1 MHRRPLTFL
10 GLLVEE
16 GITTFFFASFCIFLR
31 CLAKN
36 GSKIEPNSCQKH
48 PKIVPKASKMWS
60 WGHLGPRSAQSR
72 VPEAQKWKLPFL
84 LGRFWVPFW
93 RPKSTPNRSKTP
105 SERLWF
111 CIIFSMQFFFDLGS
125 IFPPNL
131 APEPHQNGRKIGS
144 KMPSQADLVLGS
156 IFDRFW
162 FPTWSHLLSKLRK
175 IDVFPT
181 PENQKYITIVVPNAF
196 SHFSTKDL
204 EILVFFV
211 RLGAILDS
219 SWYQLASILAPKIH
233 QNRFKN
239 RSWKAS
245 IFRSFFASIFWR
257 FLADLGSIL
266 GVKLDPCWPLFQHEP
281 GSKIG
286 RKIDAIFGSLFGL
299 NPAARRNTRSVWRT
313 IFRHF

>member
-1 MHRRPLTFL
+1 MYRRRLPAMHRRPLTSL

-72 VPEAQKWKLPFL
+72 VPEAQKWKLPL
-84 LGRFWVPFW
+84 MLGCFWVPFW

-204 EILVFFV
+204 EILVSLFV
-211 RLGAILDS
+211 LEPFWTRLGTNLPPF
-219 SWYQLASILAPKIH
+219 WLPKSTKI
-233 QNRFKN
+233 
-239 RSWKAS
+239 
-245 IFRSFFASIFWR
+245 
-257 FLADLGSIL
+257 
-266 GVKLDPCWPLFQHEP
+266 
-281 GSKIG
+281 GSKIALG
-286 RKIDAIFGSLFGL
+286 RHRFFDRFLHRFFDDFW
-299 NPAARRNTRSVWRT
+299 PT
-313 IFRHF
+313 

>member
-1 MHRRPLTFL
+1 
-10 GLLVEE
+10 
-16 GITTFFFASFCIFLR
+16 
-31 CLAKN
+31 
-36 GSKIEPNSCQKH
+36 
-48 PKIVPKASKMWS
+48 MWS

-72 VPEAQKWKLPFL
+72 VPEAQKWKLPLL

-162 FPTWSHLLSKLRK
+162 FPTWSHLHSKLRK
-175 IDVFPT
+175 IDVFPI

-196 SHFSTKDL
+196 SHFSTKPRNSR
-204 EILVFFV
+204 FFC
-211 RLGAILDS
+211 S
-219 SWYQLASILAPKIH
+219 SWSHFGLVLVPTCLHFGSQNPPKSIQKSLLEGIDFSIVFCIDFSTIFGRLRLHLGGQVGPMLATFSARAGLK
-233 QNRFKN
+233 NRTKNWCDFWLRFK
-239 RSWKAS
+239 S
-245 IFRSFFASIFWR
+245 
-257 FLADLGSIL
+257 G
-266 GVKLDPCWPLFQHEP
+266 G
-281 GSKIG
+281 
-286 RKIDAIFGSLFGL
+286 
-299 NPAARRNTRSVWRT
+299 PAEYAERLEDY
-313 IFRHF
+313 F